1 MAETTIKLN
10 PQTQICKCCG
20 KELPL
25 SAYRSGRLGL
35 LKTCKECVRNHQIQ
49 SKLDKKIARIQ
60 DNEVENAKKARLADF
75 TPRELMA
82 ELKRRGYEFTMTYT
96 EVHTIKS
103 DSLDV

>member
-82 ELKRRGYEFTMTYT
+82 ELKRRGYKFTMEYIETHVINSKDI
-96 EVHTIKS
+96 EI
-103 DSLDV
+103 